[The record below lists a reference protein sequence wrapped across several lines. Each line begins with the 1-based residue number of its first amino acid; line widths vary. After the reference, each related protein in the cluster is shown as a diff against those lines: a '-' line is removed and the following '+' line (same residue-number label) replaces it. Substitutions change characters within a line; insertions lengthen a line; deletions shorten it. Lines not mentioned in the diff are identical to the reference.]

1 MTRGR
6 LAVLRLRRPCGGGAE
21 ISAEMAPEAAKLLA
35 PRTVRKYNSVCKT
48 RFTNAFQQAEGK
60 EEMTERADGL
70 RGVVVADSKLSLV
83 DGEKGRLIYRGYPIE
98 ELAENISFEEGA
110 YLLWHGYLPTRVELQ
125 DLKASFRLTRP
136 LEEPLKRIMRTL
148 PKGAQPMSLLR
159 TVVSAAGLLDQK
171 ADRANENATLE
182 MAERF
187 TAKIA
192 SIVAAQ
198 WRLREDEEIIEP
210 HPDLDHAANFLYML
224 TGEEPSEIAARVFDT
239 CLLLHIDHGFN
250 ASTFTARVTAS
261 TLSDIYGA
269 VAGALGTLKGRLHGG
284 ANEMVME
291 MLQEIDRPGRAEG
304 FVKDLL
310 ARKKRVMGFGHAV
323 YRVIDPRATILKKL
337 GWELGKVTSQ
347 TKWMEMCE
355 IIERVMME
363 EKGIPC
369 NVDFYSA
376 PVYHMLGIH
385 RLLFTPIFAVSR
397 IVGYT
402 AHILEQYSNNRLI
415 RPRCEYVGDTDRK
428 FVPID
433 KR

>member
-1 MTRGR
+1 
-6 LAVLRLRRPCGGGAE
+6 
-21 ISAEMAPEAAKLLA
+21 MAK
-35 PRTVRKYNSVCKT
+35 
-48 RFTNAFQQAEGK
+48 
-60 EEMTERADGL
+60 RADGL

-83 DGEKGRLIYRGYPIE
+83 DGENGRLIFRGYPIE
-98 ELAENISFEEGA
+98 ELAGNVSFEEGA
-110 YLLWHGYLPTRVELQ
+110 YLLWHGYLPTKVELQ
-125 DLKASFRLTRP
+125 DLKANFRLTRP
-136 LEEPLKRIMRTL
+136 LEEPLKKVMRAL

-159 TVVSAAGLLDQK
+159 AVVSAAGLLDQK

-187 TAKIA
+187 TAKMA

-224 TGEEPSEIAARVFDT
+224 SGEEPSEIAGRVLDT

-261 TLSDIYGA
+261 TWSDIYGA

-291 MLQEIDRPGRAEG
+291 MLQEIDRPERTEAH
-304 FVKDLL
+304 VKDLL
-310 ARKKRVMGFGHAV
+310 VRKKLVMGFGHAV
-323 YRVIDPRATILKKL
+323 YKVIDPRATILKKL
-337 GWELGKVTSQ
+337 GWELGEAVSQ
-347 TKWMEMCE
+347 TRWMEICE

-376 PVYHMLGIH
+376 PVYHMLGMH

-402 AHILEQYSNNRLI
+402 AHILEQYANNKLI
-415 RPRCEYVGDTDRK
+415 RPRCAYVGDMDRT
-428 FVPID
+428 FVPI
-433 KR
+433 KQR

>member
-1 MTRGR
+1 M
-6 LAVLRLRRPCGGGAE
+6 
-21 ISAEMAPEAAKLLA
+21 S
-35 PRTVRKYNSVCKT
+35 
-48 RFTNAFQQAEGK
+48 
-60 EEMTERADGL
+60 ERADGL

-83 DGEKGRLIYRGYPIE
+83 DGENGRLIYRGYPIE
-98 ELAENISFEEGA
+98 ELAEKVSFEEAA
-110 YLLWHGYLPTRVELQ
+110 YLLWHGYLPTKIDLQ
-125 DLKASFRLTRP
+125 DLKAHFRLTRP

-171 ADRANENATLE
+171 ADRANETATLE

-187 TAKIA
+187 TAKMG

-198 WRLREDEEIIEP
+198 WRLREDEEIIDP
-210 HPDLDHAANFLYML
+210 HPDLDYAANFLYML
-224 TGEEPSEIAARVFDT
+224 SGAEPSEVAAKVFDT

-250 ASTFTARVTAS
+250 ASTFTARISAS
-261 TLSDIYGA
+261 TWSDIYGA

-291 MLQEIDRPGRAEG
+291 MLQEIDRPARAEAH
-304 FVKDLL
+304 VKDLL
-310 ARKKRVMGFGHAV
+310 AHKKLVMGFGHPV
-323 YRVIDPRATILKKL
+323 YKVIDPRATILKKL
-337 GWELGKVTSQ
+337 GWKLGEAASQ

-363 EKGIPC
+363 EKGIAC

-376 PVYHMLGIH
+376 PVYRMLGIH

-402 AHILEQYSNNRLI
+402 AHILEQYANNKLI
-415 RPRCEYVGDTDRK
+415 RPRCAYVGDMGREIL
-428 FVPID
+428 PIEE
-433 KR
+433 R